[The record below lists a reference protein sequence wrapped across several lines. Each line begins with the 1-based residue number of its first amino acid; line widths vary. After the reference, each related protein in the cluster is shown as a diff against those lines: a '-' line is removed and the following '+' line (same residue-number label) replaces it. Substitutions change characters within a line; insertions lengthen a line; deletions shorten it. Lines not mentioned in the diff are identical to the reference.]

1 MNQPLRALRI
11 PFGLLLL
18 AAVASAQAGFPFQDE
33 TLSYN
38 INWQSGLSLGDVTL
52 TAHHEAG
59 SWQFSVTGNAGVP
72 GFAIA
77 DKYRSVTDGSDF
89 CSTLLERDI
98 GHGGK
103 KVREKTTFDQKK
115 GTAHRI
121 TLFPEGGGHSDLD
134 ISPCARDAVA
144 YAYYAR
150 RELGQGRVPP
160 QQQVFFGSGYSVRM
174 EYTGAQTITV
184 SEKPAVTDH
193 LVVYVKG
200 PKSDFSIEVFYARD
214 AARTPLSIRVPTAV
228 GIFSMELV
236 R

>member
-1 MNQPLRALRI
+1 MNQFPGALRL

-18 AAVASAQAGFPFQDE
+18 AAAASAQTGFPFQDE

-38 INWQSGLSLGDVTL
+38 INWQSGLSLGEVTL

-59 SWQFSVTGNAGVP
+59 TWEFTVSGNAGVP

-77 DKYRSVTDGSDF
+77 DTYRSMTEGDF

-115 GTAHRI
+115 GSAHRV
-121 TLFPEGGGHSDLD
+121 TLFPDGGGQSDID
-134 ISPCARDAVA
+134 IPSCARDAVA

-160 QQQVFFGSGYSVRM
+160 QQQLFFGSGYSVRM

-184 SEKPAVTDH
+184 NERPAVTDH

-200 PKSDFSIEVFYARD
+200 PKSDFSLEVFYARD
-214 AARTPLSIRVPTAV
+214 PARTPLSIRVPTAV
-228 GIFSMELV
+228 GIFSLELV